1 MLRQIFALLIA
12 ACLCQQPWAQS
23 KLSPAARHLV
33 AGLASGQASTRASAG
48 ATVSAYVHFVPGADA
63 SALERLGATVNL
75 RYGDIATVRI
85 PAGALEAAASLPGVA
100 YVQTA
105 VPVARMMDIV
115 RPAVGAD
122 LVQAGSGL
130 PRPFTGRGV
139 VVGIIDAGFDYTHPN
154 FRTPSGE
161 LRIRRVWEQGYGGGT
176 PPEGFSYGSELAEPG
191 QILAAGGD
199 VASGSHGTHVA
210 GIAAGSDGAGGAY
223 LGIAPDADIVLVSIS
238 GADTETNV
246 NISDAM
252 AYIYRYAESVGK
264 PCVINV
270 SLGVQAGPHD
280 GTSTFDTLAD
290 AMLGPGRL
298 LVGSVGNFGGINF
311 HLSGDFSGPGPD
323 TLRTFVDY
331 RQALTTATAGGDI
344 DIWGEPGMDLKVCVF
359 TYSTSRGEIA
369 DSFSVSL
376 PASGQA
382 TPGVSAVLSGSV
394 GTMAAYG
401 ETSPLNGKPHVLV
414 TSGVSRLRAGY
425 SVGLWVVSASEGKV
439 DVWADGNKLGLTSGG
454 IDGWAEGDDLN
465 SPAEI
470 GGTGRGV
477 ISVGAYVTRNE
488 FDTENVGHVGT
499 GETMGG
505 IASFSSHGPTAD
517 GRVKPD
523 VAAPGS
529 AVVSSASSHDATLS
543 SQPVALYQQYGGLDY
558 AYAYMQGTSMAAPV
572 VTGTVAQWLEAC
584 PGLSPAD
591 VRRIIA
597 STSVSD
603 SYTGDVGPGGD
614 CTWGFG
620 KLDAM
625 AGMQAVLDFASGLPG
640 VAAVPSTVAVCPLG
654 GGRVRIVAPAGSAV
668 SVAVS
673 RADGVSVMSADGVSP
688 GHVADLSAL
697 SSGVYVVRASAA
709 AGTACAKVAVR

>member
-1 MLRQIFALLIA
+1 
-12 ACLCQQPWAQS
+12 
-23 KLSPAARHLV
+23 
-33 AGLASGQASTRASAG
+33 
-48 ATVSAYVHFVPGADA
+48 
-63 SALERLGATVNL
+63 
-75 RYGDIATVRI
+75 
-85 PAGALEAAASLPGVA
+85 
-100 YVQTA
+100 
-105 VPVARMMDIV
+105 
-115 RPAVGAD
+115 
-122 LVQAGSGL
+122 
-130 PRPFTGRGV
+130 
-139 VVGIIDAGFDYTHPN
+139 
-154 FRTPSGE
+154 
-161 LRIRRVWEQGYGGGT
+161 
-176 PPEGFSYGSELAEPG
+176 
-191 QILAAGGD
+191 
-199 VASGSHGTHVA
+199 
-210 GIAAGSDGAGGAY
+210 
-223 LGIAPDADIVLVSIS
+223 
-238 GADTETNV
+238 
-246 NISDAM
+246 
-252 AYIYRYAESVGK
+252 
-264 PCVINV
+264 
-270 SLGVQAGPHD
+270 
-280 GTSTFDTLAD
+280 
-290 AMLGPGRL
+290 
-298 LVGSVGNFGGINF
+298 
-311 HLSGDFSGPGPD
+311 
-323 TLRTFVDY
+323 
-331 RQALTTATAGGDI
+331 
-344 DIWGEPGMDLKVCVF
+344 
-359 TYSTSRGEIA
+359 
-369 DSFSVSL
+369 
-376 PASGQA
+376 
-382 TPGVSAVLSGSV
+382 
-394 GTMAAYG
+394 
-401 ETSPLNGKPHVLV
+401 
-414 TSGVSRLRAGY
+414 
-425 SVGLWVVSASEGKV
+425 
-439 DVWADGNKLGLTSGG
+439 SGG

-697 SSGVYVVRASAA
+697 PSGVYVVRASAA